1 MAGIDRIAR
10 ILDAR
15 TLQRTTIQDRVMRAV
30 LELVSTF
37 DAWYSGTDIRA
48 LTERITTYV
57 EAGQVQ
63 IANLTNAYLAQVA
76 YELTGRSLAPAP
88 LIQPAT
94 LRAGVAHDEVY
105 ARLAAHYRYLISQGA
120 TEVDALAAV
129 QTRARTLTHMDMLLS
144 VTHQARGWQ
153 EFHNW
158 RMFRRVIRPE
168 ASRTG
173 VCGLCLVAS
182 DRLYYR
188 GDLLPVHD
196 NCFCDVIL
204 VTRENDPG
212 SVLNRDTL
220 DELYAD
226 ANYSTHADELRHT
239 KYVIAEHG
247 ELGPILIRDGD
258 NFRDARAV
266 IAATTH

>member
-1 MAGIDRIAR
+1 MEELARITR

-15 TLQRTTIQDRVMRAV
+15 TAQRTQIQDRVMRAV
-30 LELVSTF
+30 LELVGSF
-37 DAWYSGTDIRA
+37 DRWYSSADIRA
-48 LTERITTYV
+48 LTERITAYV

-63 IANLTNAYLAQVA
+63 IGNLTNSYLSQVA
-76 YELTGRSLAPAP
+76 FELTGKGYTPAP
-88 LIQPAT
+88 LINPGS
-94 LRAGVAHDEVY
+94 LRAGVTHEDVY
-105 ARLAAHYRYLISQGA
+105 ARLAAQYRYLITLGF
-120 TEVDALAAV
+120 TDIDALAAV
-129 QTRARTLTHMDMLLS
+129 QTRARNLTHMDMLLS
-144 VTHQARGWQ
+144 VTHQSRGWQ
-153 EFHNW
+153 DYHRW

-188 GDLLPVHD
+188 GDLLPIHG
-196 NCFCDVIL
+196 NCFCDVIP

-212 SVLNRDTL
+212 SILNRDTL

-226 ANYSTHADELRHT
+226 AGFSTYADDLRKT

-247 ELGPILIRDGD
+247 ELGPILVRDGD

-266 IAATTH
+266 LEATTH